1 MTKIKKSVSITLDC
15 EIVDK
20 IREMA
25 DQNDRTLS
33 QYINVLLRK
42 YLSGEKI
49 DISTKI

>member
-1 MTKIKKSVSITLDC
+1 MNDKEKVSLTLDRKV
-15 EIVDK
+15 ILHLRK
-20 IREMA
+20 MA
-25 DQNDRTLS
+25 KDSDRTLS